1 MAKSLRKLTIGIGGE
16 VEFSKQLERLE
27 AIVRKLEAEDLDLDE
42 ALKLFEEG
50 VERLRVARE
59 QLAQAELKVKKVLEI
74 ENADSPA
81 DR

>member
-1 MAKSLRKLTIGIGGE
+1 MDFG
-16 VEFSKQLERLE
+16 KQLERLE

-50 VERLRVARE
+50 VERLRAARE
-59 QLAQAELKVKKVLEI
+59 QLAQAELKVKKALKGEG
-74 ENADSPA
+74 S